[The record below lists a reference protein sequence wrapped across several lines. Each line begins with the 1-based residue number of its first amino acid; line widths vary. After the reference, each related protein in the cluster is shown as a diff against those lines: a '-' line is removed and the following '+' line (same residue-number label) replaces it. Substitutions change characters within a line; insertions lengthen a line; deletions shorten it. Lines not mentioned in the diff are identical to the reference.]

1 MIRTR
6 DLVVDL
12 KKRIVTVDGKPMLLT
27 RKEYSIL
34 ELLSLRPD
42 VTVTKEMLLGH
53 LYGGKDEPGLKIIEV
68 FICRLRKKLAQATDG
83 KHHIQTVWGRGY
95 RLCFPAE
102 MPAVP
107 HP

>member
-12 KKRIVTVDGKPMLLT
+12 EKRIVTVDGKPMQLT

-53 LYGGKDEPGLKIIEV
+53 LYSGKDEPGLKIIEV

-83 KHHIQTVWGRGY
+83 KHYIQTVWGRGY
-95 RLCFPAE
+95 RLCVPAE